1 MRAASIRAAGSAALE
16 LLDSGEVRRVGREP
30 RIPVTRYNGHVTDTL
45 RLDPGEVRHIGRE
58 PRIPVT
64 GYDGL
69 VTDRLRLDPAYRA
82 LVARSLLLEQRTSGK
97 ALGPPSLFC
106 IGIALER

>member
-1 MRAASIRAAGSAALE
+1 MSAGSRAS
-16 LLDSGEVRRVGREP
+16 LLTGYDGL
-30 RIPVTRYNGHVTDTL
+30 VTDRL

-69 VTDRLRLDPAYRA
+69 VTHTLRLNPTE
-82 LVARSLLLEQRTSGK
+82 LVVELLKHVQRRTSSLR
-97 ALGPPSLFC
+97 AQRRPPGLK
-106 IGIALER
+106 GNWRRRAA